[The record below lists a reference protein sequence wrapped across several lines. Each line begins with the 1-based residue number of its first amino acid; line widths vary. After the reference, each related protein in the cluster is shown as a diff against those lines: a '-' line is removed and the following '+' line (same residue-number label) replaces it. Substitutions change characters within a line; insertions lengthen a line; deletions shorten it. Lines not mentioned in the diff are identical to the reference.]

1 MKKKKIKRKIYP
13 TQPVLIT
20 TIPQCLRIVKEAKL
34 MNTFRMTI
42 VMLGGAYLLWGEN
55 EKDDVTLERILGKI
69 VIPNEDRPNPVYR
82 YKHDFLEWLTRW
94 QRDINQNPKHY
105 KELYLACTKRIKFP
119 I

>member
-20 TIPQCLRIVKEAKL
+20 TIPQCLRIVKEANL
-34 MNTFRMTI
+34 MNTFRMVI

-55 EKDDVTLERILGKI
+55 EKDDVTLERIMGKI
-69 VIPNEDRPNPVYR
+69 VIPNNDRPNPRYK

-94 QRDINQNPKHY
+94 QHDINQNPKHY